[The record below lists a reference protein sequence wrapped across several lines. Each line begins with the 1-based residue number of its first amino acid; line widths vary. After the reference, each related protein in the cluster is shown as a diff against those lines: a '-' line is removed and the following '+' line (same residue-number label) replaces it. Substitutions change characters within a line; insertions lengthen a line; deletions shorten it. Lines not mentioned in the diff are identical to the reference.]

1 MTIAFFVGAF
11 PGLSETF
18 ILDQITG
25 LLDRGHEVDIYGWP
39 SEDAQ
44 SHDDVAEY
52 GLMKRTYTV
61 PALPDS
67 YAKRAAKGV
76 GVLSRLLV
84 DTPEVIR
91 TLNVPRYGR
100 LAASLRLLYA
110 STPHVLKQKK
120 EYDIAHCHFGQNGI
134 LALALRELD
143 FLRAKR
149 VLTTFHGHDV
159 YVDVP
164 RYSSRLRRFLFEKG
178 DGFTV
183 NSEYTARSVIELGG
197 REEEIRTLPVGLDV
211 ESFSYRARSRENGSP
226 LRVLTVGRLVE
237 KKGIQYAIR
246 ALARLAPNLSFE
258 YRIVGGGP
266 RQDELEA
273 LVQNLGLEDKVS
285 FLGAL
290 PKEEVREQYQWAHI
304 FTLPSVTAADGDR
317 EGQGLVLQEAQACG
331 LPVVATRHNG
341 FPEGV
346 QEGKS
351 AILVPE
357 RDVNALADA
366 LESLSKQEDRWEKI
380 GRCGRAF
387 VQNCYDI
394 EALNERLVN
403 IYRELLSRGDEPAE
417 AFQ

>member
-1 MTIAFFVGAF
+1 M
-11 PGLSETF
+11 E
-18 ILDQITG
+18 
-25 LLDRGHEVDIYGWP
+25 
-39 SEDAQ
+39 
-44 SHDDVAEY
+44 
-52 GLMKRTYTV
+52 RTYTA

-67 YAKRAAKGV
+67 YAKRVAKGM
-76 GVLSRLLV
+76 GVLGRLLV

-91 TLNVPRYGR
+91 TLNVFRYGR

-110 STPHVLKQKK
+110 STPHVLRQKK

-134 LALALRELD
+134 LALALRELE

-149 VLTTFHGHDV
+149 VLASFHGHDV

-164 RYSSRLRRFLFEKG
+164 RYSSWFRRFLFKRG

-183 NSEYTARSVIELGG
+183 NSEYTAQSVLDLGG
-197 REEEIRTLPVGLDV
+197 TEEEIQILPVGLDV
-211 ESFSYRARSRENGSP
+211 ESFSYQARFRENGSP
-226 LRVLTVGRLVE
+226 VRVLTVGRLVE

-246 ALARLAPNLSFE
+246 ALAQLSPNLSFE

-266 RQDELEA
+266 RRDELEG
-273 LVQNLGLEDKVS
+273 LVQNLGLENEVT

-290 PKEEVREQYQWAHI
+290 PKEEVRRQYQWAHI

-331 LPVVATRHNG
+331 LPVIATRHNG

-346 QEGKS
+346 QEGES

-357 RDVNALADA
+357 RNVDALADA
-366 LESLSKQEDRWEKI
+366 LKSLSDQEHRWEAM

-387 VQNCYDI
+387 VESRYDS

-403 IYRELLSRGDEPAE
+403 IYRDLLSGDEKPAGHSR
-417 AFQ
+417 

>member
-1 MTIAFFVGAF
+1 MKIAFFVGAF

-18 ILDQITG
+18 ILNQITG
-25 LLDRGHEVDIYGWP
+25 LLDRGHEVDVYGWP

-44 SHDDVAEY
+44 SHDDVTEY
-52 GLMKRTYTV
+52 GLMKRAYTA

-67 YAKRAAKGV
+67 YAKRVIKGI
-76 GVLSRLLV
+76 GVLGRLLTE
-84 DTPEVIR
+84 TPQVIR
-91 TLNVPRYGR
+91 TLNVLRYGR
-100 LAASLRLLYA
+100 LAGSLRLLYA
-110 STPHVLKQKK
+110 STPHMLGGKK

-134 LALALRELD
+134 LALALRELG
-143 FLRAKR
+143 FLRAR
-149 VLTTFHGHDV
+149 RILTTFHGHDV

-164 RYSSRLRRFLFEKG
+164 RYSSSLRHFLFEKG
-178 DGFTV
+178 DGITV
-183 NSEYTARSVIELGG
+183 NSEYTAESVLELGG
-197 REEEIRTLPVGLDV
+197 TEEEIQILPVGLDV
-211 ESFSYRARSRENGSP
+211 ESFSYQARSRENGDP

-237 KKGIQYAIR
+237 KKGIQYAVR
-246 ALARLAPNLSFE
+246 ALARLSPDLSFE

-266 RQDELEA
+266 RRDELEM
-273 LVQNLGLEDKVS
+273 LVRNLDLENPIT

-290 PKEEVREQYQWAHI
+290 PREEVRKQYQWAHI

-357 RDVNALADA
+357 RDVDALA
-366 LESLSKQEDRWEKI
+366 EGIRSLSDQKDQWERM
-380 GRCGRAF
+380 GQCGRAF
-387 VQNCYDI
+387 VESRYDI
-394 EALNERLVN
+394 EALNERLVD
-403 IYRELLSRGDEPAE
+403 IYRELLSHDDEPAE
-417 AFQ
+417 ASR

>member
-1 MTIAFFVGAF
+1 MKIAFFVGAF

-25 LLDRGHEVDIYGWP
+25 LLDQGHEVDVYGWP

-52 GLMKRTYTV
+52 GLIERTYTA

-67 YAKRAAKGV
+67 YVKRAVKGM
-76 GVLSRLLV
+76 GVLGGLLIEA
-84 DTPEVIR
+84 PEVIR
-91 TLNVPRYGR
+91 TLNVLHYGR

-110 STPHVLKQKK
+110 STPHVLRQKK
-120 EYDIAHCHFGQNGI
+120 EYDMAHCHFGQNGI

-164 RYSSRLRRFLFEKG
+164 RYSSWLRRLLFEQG

-183 NSEYTARSVIELGG
+183 NSKYTARSVLELGG
-197 REEEIRTLPVGLDV
+197 AEEKIQILPVGLDV
-211 ESFSYRARSRENGSP
+211 ESFSYQARSREDESP

-246 ALARLAPNLSFE
+246 ALARLSPDLSFE

-266 RQDELEA
+266 RRDELEA
-273 LVQNLGLEDKVS
+273 LVQNLGLDGKVS

-290 PKEEVREQYQWAHI
+290 SKEEVHKQYQWAHI

-346 QEGKS
+346 QEGES

-357 RDVNALADA
+357 RDVSALADA
-366 LESLSKQEDRWEKI
+366 LESLSKQEDRWEEI

-387 VQNCYDI
+387 VQNRYDI

-417 AFQ
+417 TSR

>member
-1 MTIAFFVGAF
+1 
-11 PGLSETF
+11 
-18 ILDQITG
+18 
-25 LLDRGHEVDIYGWP
+25 
-39 SEDAQ
+39 
-44 SHDDVAEY
+44 
-52 GLMKRTYTV
+52 MKRTYTA
-61 PALPDS
+61 PALPRS
-67 YAKRAAKGV
+67 YVKRAVKGM
-76 GVLSRLLV
+76 GVLGRLLV
-84 DTPEVIR
+84 EKPGVIR
-91 TLNVPRYGR
+91 TLNVLRYSR

-110 STPHVLKQKK
+110 STPHVLRQQE

-143 FLRAKR
+143 FLRAKQ

-164 RYSSRLRRFLFEKG
+164 RYSSWLRRFLFEKG

-183 NSEYTARSVIELGG
+183 NSEYTARNVLELGG
-197 REEEIRTLPVGLDV
+197 KEGEIQTLPVGLDI
-211 ESFSYRARSRENGSP
+211 ESFSYQARSRENGAS

-246 ALARLAPNLSFE
+246 ALARLSPSLSFE

-266 RQDELEA
+266 RRDELGA

-357 RDVNALADA
+357 RNIDALADA
-366 LESLSKQEDRWEKI
+366 LKSLSVQENRWEKM

-387 VQNCYDI
+387 VESRYDI
-394 EALNERLVN
+394 EGLNERLVD
-403 IYRELLSRGDEPAE
+403 IYRELLSYEDESTE
-417 AFQ
+417 VSQ